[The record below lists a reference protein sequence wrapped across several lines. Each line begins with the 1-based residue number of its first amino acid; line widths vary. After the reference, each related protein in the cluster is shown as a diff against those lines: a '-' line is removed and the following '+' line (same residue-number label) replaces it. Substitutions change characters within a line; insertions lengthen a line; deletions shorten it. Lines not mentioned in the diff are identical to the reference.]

1 MEKEIIKAEDLK
13 KHSEDRHIHSR
24 RNSTNLLFFFPL
36 TSVIFQ
42 IRKYCIFHTLVKY
55 LPT

>member
-24 RNSTNLLFFFPL
+24 RNSTNLLFFFSTDKCHFPN
-36 TSVIFQ
+36 
-42 IRKYCIFHTLVKY
+42 
-55 LPT
+55 

>member
-36 TSVIFQ
+36 TSVIFR